1 MQASL
6 LCFWDTPVYK
16 FCAYSI
22 LYFSLHV
29 SIFLK
34 KIAKSLVFQ
43 TYIVY
48 YFIDIIEDSEVK
60 MQVYFVS

>member
-1 MQASL
+1 MYP
-6 LCFWDTPVYK
+6 FFK
-16 FCAYSI
+16 
-22 LYFSLHV
+22 
-29 SIFLK
+29 K
-34 KIAKSLVFQ
+34 KIANSLVFQ